1 MPTDTGPVEATSKN
15 GQRDASGARRRVVLD
30 GTGWQSGEDC
40 LGGYEAMHMIR
51 KGQLVGARRGTFLPK
66 TMSLLI
72 CSDWWHCPLARGL
85 AHPQTVFA
93 TKDYRQASRP

>member
-1 MPTDTGPVEATSKN
+1 
-15 GQRDASGARRRVVLD
+15 
-30 GTGWQSGEDC
+30 
-40 LGGYEAMHMIR
+40 MIR

-93 TKDYRQASRP
+93 TKDYRQASRPVSGGDSAVPSMLVPLPFFFWRESYTP